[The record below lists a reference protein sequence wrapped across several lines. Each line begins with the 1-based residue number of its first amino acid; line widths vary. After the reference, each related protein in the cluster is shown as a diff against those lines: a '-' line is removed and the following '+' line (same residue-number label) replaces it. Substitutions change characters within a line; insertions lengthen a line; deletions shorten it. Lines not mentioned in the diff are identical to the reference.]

1 MSRRV
6 SIGTAVLLGVVAAAG
21 IVLLLLADGFYLVD
35 NLTYTAVGLMA
46 FGVAAVAGLS
56 ATGSS
61 WAWLGWLCV
70 ALTVAG
76 FGILMGAAWSI
87 EDFED
92 EGNVHLF
99 NAAGTLFLFAVALA
113 DATLV
118 LSRWGPGRDGVLRAL
133 VAATVLAVFA
143 LATLLSVA
151 VITGTGGETY
161 FRAEAVIAVLWAL
174 GTALIPL
181 RKGLHRPA

>member
-6 SIGTAVLLGVVAAAG
+6 SLGTAVLLCVAAAAG
-21 IVLLLLADGFYLVD
+21 IVVVLLADGFYLGT

-70 ALTVAG
+70 AVAVAG
-76 FGILMGAAWSI
+76 FGIFMGAVWPI
-87 EDFED
+87 EDFD
-92 EGNVHLF
+92 DDGNIHLF
-99 NAAGTLFLFAVALA
+99 NASGTLFLYSVALA

-118 LSRWGPGRDGVLRAL
+118 LSRWGPGRDGAQRAL
-133 VAATVLAVFA
+133 VAATLLAMFA
-143 LATLLSVA
+143 LATLLSVS
-151 VITGTGGETY
+151 VITGSGDETY
-161 FRAEAVIAVLWAL
+161 FRVEAVVAVLWAL

-181 RKGLHRPA
+181 RQGLRRPA